1 MYWEDDE
8 QNKEPKS
15 SENIV
20 DISFKFNDDGSPIAA
35 DHAYDL
41 FQAVLKKFPNIEKI
55 DNLAIHSLYGAES
68 GAGWERPETEIYLSK
83 RTKFNIRTPI
93 EHAKDFYNLDG
104 QTLEIGNY
112 KMNLS
117 KPITKEL
124 VSTDTLFAGLLWLI
138 IIKMK
143 MSF

>member
-41 FQAVLKKFPNIEKI
+41 FQAVLKKF
-55 DNLAIHSLYGAES
+55 
-68 GAGWERPETEIYLSK
+68 
-83 RTKFNIRTPI
+83 
-93 EHAKDFYNLDG
+93 
-104 QTLEIGNY
+104 
-112 KMNLS
+112 
-117 KPITKEL
+117 
-124 VSTDTLFAGLLWLI
+124 LI
-138 IIKMK
+138 LKKLTI
-143 MSF
+143 